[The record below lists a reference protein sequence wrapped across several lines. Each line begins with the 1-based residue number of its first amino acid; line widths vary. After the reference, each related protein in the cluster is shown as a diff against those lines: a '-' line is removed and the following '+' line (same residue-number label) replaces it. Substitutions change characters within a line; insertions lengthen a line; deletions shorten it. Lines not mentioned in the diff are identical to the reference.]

1 MSGLCTAIATSKLP
15 GDACGHGIAV
25 KLIDML
31 PGFGTELRQ
40 ALEAANRRDLAAQ
53 IALLVLE
60 SYRYDVQRH
69 RTTLTFAPQPLIEGE
84 VMAASGDSVEVPHR
98 RLVIVD
104 TDAAGNIRKIALE
117 SGTDVAEG
125 LYAFSP
131 LRQ

>member
-1 MSGLCTAIATSKLP
+1 M
-15 GDACGHGIAV
+15 

-40 ALEAANRRDLAAQ
+40 ALEAANRRDLSEQ
-53 IALLVLE
+53 IELLVLE
-60 SYRYDVQRH
+60 GYRYDVQRH
-69 RTTLTFAPQPLIEGE
+69 RTTLKFAAQPLVEGE

-98 RLVIVD
+98 RRVGVD
-104 TDAAGNIRKIALE
+104 TDAAGNIRKIEVE

-125 LYAFSP
+125 LHGFSP